1 MSKLVY
7 TLFLLLILLIEFGM
21 GFFLY
26 NLAEWLIFPY
36 TIGCLI
42 LDIPLVEE
50 FDEE

>member
-1 MSKLVY
+1 MNKLVY
-7 TLFLLLILLIEFGM
+7 VLVLLLILLIEICIGAW
-21 GFFLY
+21 LY
-26 NLAEWLIFPY
+26 SLAHWLIFPY